1 MILIRITNEENNSF
15 SFTRVGIEEETA
27 GVVVSI
33 TLVPNIFN
41 SIDEKSAGNEKSS
54 LERSVGIETGSFS
67 SKDKA
72 NSIPFTQIIIQ
83 LLQGFLCFGIAWV
96 LNFIKLV
103 IE

>member
-27 GVVVSI
+27 DVVVSI

-41 SIDEKSAGNEKSS
+41 SIDEKLAGNEKSS

-72 NSIPFTQIIIQ
+72 NSIPFTQDKVDKNCFLYTIKEEEEILH
-83 LLQGFLCFGIAWV
+83 LLV
-96 LNFIKLV
+96 LTR
-103 IE
+103 